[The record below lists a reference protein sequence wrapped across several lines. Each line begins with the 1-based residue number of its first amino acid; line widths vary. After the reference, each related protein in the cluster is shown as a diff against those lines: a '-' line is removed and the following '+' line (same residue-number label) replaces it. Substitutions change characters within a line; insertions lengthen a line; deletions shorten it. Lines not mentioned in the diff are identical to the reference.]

1 MEGVPLGL
9 LPDRDYEETVIE
21 ARAGDLVVLFSDG
34 ITDQMNPA
42 GEEYERGR
50 LIRLLETVCGQPP
63 EAVIAALFADLD
75 RFTEIAPA
83 FDDQTLVVL
92 RVK

>member
-1 MEGVPLGL
+1 MGL
-9 LPDRDYEETVIE
+9 LPERDYEETVIE
-21 ARAGDLVVLFSDG
+21 AQAGDLVVLCSDG

-50 LIRLLETVCGQPP
+50 LIRLLETVCSEPP
-63 EAVIAALFADLD
+63 EAVVGALFADLD
-75 RFTEIAPA
+75 GFTGVAPA